1 MEQAL
6 HLLHYVVEI
15 AAVAVIGGITIA
27 YLITGYYETPII
39 LAAFGAIT
47 TIAAA
52 ETYRKHKE
60 TLKERGTK

>member
-15 AAVAVIGGITIA
+15 VAVAVIGGITIS
-27 YLITGYYETPII
+27 YLITGYYDTPII
-39 LAAFGAIT
+39 LASFTAIT
-47 TIAAA
+47 AIAAA

-60 TLKERGTK
+60 THK